1 MLNHSYKWSLTRNPI
16 YSLIEK
22 SRLSLSMNGHICYRI
37 NGSQDIVLEH
47 YRSGEYYRAINN
59 ANSKIE
65 TLVSPYSSIS
75 SKFYGVLSTSGDF
88 NDDQRKLCRNQIFRE
103 LIEAITRVSKSPWI
117 SRFHIHN
124 GKCWQRGIFPCDN
137 SLY

>member
-1 MLNHSYKWSLTRNPI
+1 MESNKESYLQSHREIETQLINEWAHLLSNQWVLTVGTKADI
-16 YSLIEK
+16 WW
-22 SRLSLSMNGHICYRI
+22 
-37 NGSQDIVLEH
+37 GSQDIVLEH

-75 SKFYGVLSTSGDF
+75 SKFYGVLPTSGDF

-103 LIEAITRVSKSPWI
+103 LIEAITRVKV
-117 SRFHIHN
+117 
-124 GKCWQRGIFPCDN
+124 
-137 SLY
+137 